1 MNPVLFTIGNFEIR
15 WYSVLILTGVVLGY
29 IIAEKEAKRFRFN
42 TDFLF
47 NMFFYALI
55 FGIIGARLYYVAFN
69 WSSYASNPVS
79 ILYVWEGGL
88 AIHGGIIAGLITM
101 YLYCKKYDV
110 SLIRVLDFV
119 CPSLILAQAIGRWGN
134 FFNGEAHGPATTL
147 LALQNKHIPDFIIKG
162 MQINGVYYE
171 PTFFYESLWCL
182 LGFIIMLIVRRSK
195 KTKIGTLTAIY
206 LMWYG
211 IGRFF
216 IEGMRTDS
224 LMLGGFRVAQI
235 ISIIMF
241 IIGLLAIMII
251 SRKSRYEDLYNN
263 EETKDIH
270 F

>member
-1 MNPVLFTIGNFEIR
+1 
-15 WYSVLILTGVVLGY
+15 
-29 IIAEKEAKRFRFN
+29 
-42 TDFLF
+42 
-47 NMFFYALI
+47 
-55 FGIIGARLYYVAFN
+55 
-69 WSSYASNPVS
+69 
-79 ILYVWEGGL
+79 
-88 AIHGGIIAGLITM
+88 
-101 YLYCKKYDV
+101 
-110 SLIRVLDFV
+110 
-119 CPSLILAQAIGRWGN
+119 
-134 FFNGEAHGPATTL
+134 
-147 LALQNKHIPDFIIKG
+147 

-182 LGFIIMLIVRRSK
+182 LVFIIMLIVRRSK

-211 IGRFF
+211 VGRFF

-224 LMLGGFRVAQI
+224 LMFGGFRVAQI
-235 ISIIMF
+235 VSVIMF

>member
-1 MNPVLFTIGNFEIR
+1 
-15 WYSVLILTGVVLGY
+15 
-29 IIAEKEAKRFRFN
+29 
-42 TDFLF
+42 
-47 NMFFYALI
+47 
-55 FGIIGARLYYVAFN
+55 
-69 WSSYASNPVS
+69 
-79 ILYVWEGGL
+79 
-88 AIHGGIIAGLITM
+88 
-101 YLYCKKYDV
+101 
-110 SLIRVLDFV
+110 
-119 CPSLILAQAIGRWGN
+119 
-134 FFNGEAHGPATTL
+134 
-147 LALQNKHIPDFIIKG
+147 

-224 LMLGGFRVAQI
+224 LMFGGFKVAQI
-235 ISIIMF
+235 VSVIMF
-241 IIGLLAIMII
+241 IIGLLSIMII
-251 SRKSRYEDLYNN
+251 SRKDKYEDLYNN

>member
-1 MNPVLFTIGNFEIR
+1 MNPVLVDLGFIKIY
-15 WYSVLILTGVVLGY
+15 WYSIMIFLGLLVGGT
-29 IIAEKEAKRFRFN
+29 IIMKEAKRN
-42 TDFLF
+42 KLSDDFMTNLILF
-47 NMFFYALI
+47 LI
-55 FGIIGARLYYVAFN
+55 VFAVIGARLYYVAFN
-69 WSSYASNPVS
+69 WSYYSSNL
-79 ILYVWEGGL
+79 IDIIKIWEGGL

-101 YLYCKKYDV
+101 YLYCKKYNV
-110 SLIRVLDFV
+110 SLTRVLDFV

-147 LALQNKHIPDFIIKG
+147 LALQNKHIPNFIIKG
-162 MQINGVYYE
+162 MQVNGIYYE

-182 LGFIIMLIVRRSK
+182 LGFIIMLIIRRSK
-195 KTKIGTLTAIY
+195 KTKIGTLTATY

-211 IGRFF
+211 AGRFF

-224 LMLGGFRVAQI
+224 LMLGGFKVAQI
-235 ISIIMF
+235 VSVIMF

-251 SRKSRYEDLYNN
+251 SRKDRYEDLYNN